1 MEQRR
6 RLGRGLSSLIGPAA
20 PVRVEI
26 PNKYQSF
33 EPATDVEGAYGVEGG
48 VGGAGAT
55 PAAVQETPGI
65 APIGGGEV
73 SGGEARGGEVTGE
86 GVGSGGGDL
95 VGGGERVWML
105 EVGEVE
111 PSRFQPRQTFDEV
124 KLRELAES
132 IRSIG
137 VMQPVVVRRIER
149 EPEAGGGGASYELIA
164 GERRW
169 RAAQLAGVVR
179 VPAIV
184 REITDEESAAWGLIE
199 NVQREDLDAMEKAWA
214 CRGMVERFGLSASDL
229 AEKLGMERSTVA
241 NLVRL
246 TELEEPI
253 QKWVR
258 VGKLNAGHAKALLAA
273 PAGGVRLAAAH
284 LAADLGWSV
293 RRLEQE
299 IKKVLDGQKAAG
311 QGAPSKSEERMRSA
325 SLVDLE
331 KRIGEHLGTRVSV
344 RPDRSGK
351 RGKIEIAFF
360 DLDHFDGLMQKIG
373 FGGQ

>member
-20 PVRVEI
+20 PVRVDI
-26 PNKYQSF
+26 PNKDQSDT
-33 EPATDVEGAYGVEGG
+33 PRARDEGAIGDGGSEHAASSAGGAAASLSPAQASLDVAAVDPSEVDGGG
-48 VGGAGAT
+48 VGGAD
-55 PAAVQETPGI
+55 
-65 APIGGGEV
+65 GG
-73 SGGEARGGEVTGE
+73 S
-86 GVGSGGGDL
+86 
-95 VGGGERVWML
+95 GGGERVWML
-105 EVGEVE
+105 EVGEVV

-132 IRSIG
+132 IRAIG
-137 VMQPVVVRRIER
+137 VMQPVVVRRI
-149 EPEAGGGGASYELIA
+149 AGAGESSARYELIA

-179 VPAIV
+179 VPAVV

-214 CRGMVERFGLSASDL
+214 CRGMVERFGMSASDL
-229 AEKLGMERSTVA
+229 AERLGMERSTVA

-258 VGKLNAGHAKALLAA
+258 EGKLNAGHAKVLLAA

-299 IKKVLDGQKAAG
+299 MKKVLDGQKAAG
-311 QGAPSKSEERMRSA
+311 HGAPTKGEERMRSA